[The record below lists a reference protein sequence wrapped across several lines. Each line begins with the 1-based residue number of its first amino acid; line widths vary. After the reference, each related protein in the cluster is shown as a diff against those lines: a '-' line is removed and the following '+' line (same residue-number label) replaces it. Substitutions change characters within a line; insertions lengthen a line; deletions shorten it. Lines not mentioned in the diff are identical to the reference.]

1 MSGQNEGRWMKKL
14 PLLLVLVLFA
24 PWASSAPQG
33 IGEIAG
39 DGCICHGSKDTSTE
53 LIIVGLPTT
62 FESNTS
68 YNFSLEVRS
77 AEVSISPGKE
87 AGGFRIEVSS
97 GDIQF
102 NEELGH
108 VQKLEQGWTHTT
120 SGNKVRSWNFT
131 YVSPSDNTTYAD
143 FTING
148 NAVNGNGQSTNDAWN
163 GTIIRI
169 PGTNYTG
176 ELEPTSTDESLG
188 TLDYAVGSIA
198 LVGLLAV
205 AIIIVKD

>member
-1 MSGQNEGRWMKKL
+1 MKKL
-14 PLLLVLVLFA
+14 PLLLVLVLFV

-39 DGCICHGSKDTSTE
+39 NGCVCHGSQDTATE
-53 LIIVGLPTT
+53 LIILGLPAA

-77 AEVSISPGKE
+77 TEVSISTGKE

-131 YVSPSDNTTYAD
+131 YISPSDNSTHTD
-143 FTING
+143 ITING
-148 NAVNGNGQSTNDAWN
+148 NAVNGNDQSSGDAWN

-176 ELEPTSTDESLG
+176 ELEPASTEDSLD
-188 TLDYAVGSIA
+188 TLDYAIGSIA

-205 AIIIVKD
+205 AIMVIKD

>member
-205 AIIIVKD
+205 AIIIIKD

>member
-1 MSGQNEGRWMKKL
+1 MKKL

-77 AEVSISPGKE
+77 EEVSSSPGKE

-148 NAVNGNGQSTNDAWN
+148 NAVNGNGQSTYDAWN

-176 ELEPTSTDESLG
+176 ELEPTSTDESLD

-205 AIIIVKD
+205 AIIIIKD

>member
-1 MSGQNEGRWMKKL
+1 VKKL

-120 SGNKVRSWNFT
+120 SGNKVRAWNFT